1 MAATTYEIAAAR
13 NPRWVDH
20 NHNMIDLEV
29 DFVPLDEDWL
39 KYTCSPTDVCS
50 HSRELYTRAANGEFG
65 TIADEI
71 TPTAGDYWTPQYG
84 TSTSV
89 SIESLVQLLL
99 EKGVI
104 SDSEVDTVL
113 VEETD
118 IPVAYTKPT
127 LDGSNPVYHS
137 PQVLTC

>member
-1 MAATTYEIAAAR
+1 MAATTYEIAQAR

-39 KYTCSPTDVCS
+39 KYTCSPTDVCA

-65 TIADEI
+65 TIADEL
-71 TPTAGDYWTPQYG
+71 TPTTGDYWTPVLG
-84 TSTSV
+84 SSTTV
-89 SIESLVQLLL
+89 STEALVQLLL

-113 VEETD
+113 IEETD
-118 IPVAYTKPT
+118 IPIAWTKPT

-137 PQVLTC
+137 PQVATT

>member
-1 MAATTYEIAAAR
+1 MAATTYDIAAAR

-39 KYTCSPTDVCS
+39 KYTCSPTDVCA

-65 TIADEI
+65 TIADEL
-71 TPTAGDYWTPQYG
+71 TPTTGDFWTPQYA
-84 TSTSV
+84 TQTRV
-89 SIESLVQLLL
+89 CVESFVQLLL

-104 SDSEVDTVL
+104 TDEDVDTIL
-113 VEETD
+113 VED
-118 IPVAYTKPT
+118 KDVFIAYTKPT
-127 LDGSNPVYHS
+127 MDGSNPVYHS
-137 PQVLTC
+137 PMGLT